1 MIKKLL
7 FPILMSCYMAFLMT
21 GLITYINTGFD
32 GDFGWRWLQAFLIAW
47 PIAGVLVLV
56 GGQRIRHLSERLAAR
71 LK

>member
-1 MIKKLL
+1 
-7 FPILMSCYMAFLMT
+7 MAFLMT

-32 GDFGWRWLQAFLIAW
+32 GAFGWRWLQAFLIAW

-56 GGQRIRHLSERLAAR
+56 GGQRIRRLSDRISAG